1 MSGVGIG
8 GQLPAA
14 AAGVDAAS
22 LELAM
27 RALGAGVA
35 SIDGNGNLLS
45 VDDRFLLL
53 HGIDVSQGDVRGRL
67 LGRLW
72 SHVLKWE
79 ECRLAGE
86 DAAALTARWTA
97 LVKAQSATGVAR
109 ATLRLTDGRTLDL
122 AVLPAGARAGVLAV
136 RDSSEA
142 AETGERRLIQ
152 RGFVHDVNNTLGGML
167 ANLYLATSDL
177 EADHPARQWLDAVN
191 LAAVE
196 LRARIREIAGTASA
210 KARPA
215 RRPDGR

>member
-1 MSGVGIG
+1 MSGVGTSG
-8 GQLPAA
+8 RLPAA
-14 AAGVDAAS
+14 AAGSDAAT

-35 SIDGNGNLLS
+35 SIDENGNLLS

-53 HGIDVSQGDVRGRL
+53 HGIDASQADVRGRL

-72 SHVLKWE
+72 SHVLKCP

-97 LVKAQSATGVAR
+97 LVKAQSAAGVAR
-109 ATLRLTDGRTLDL
+109 ATLRLADGRTLDL
-122 AVLPAGARAGVLAV
+122 AVVPSGARTGVLAV

-167 ANLYLATSDL
+167 ANLYLATADI
-177 EADHPARQWLDAVN
+177 EAGHPARQWLDAVN
-191 LAAVE
+191 LAAVD
-196 LRARIREIAGTASA
+196 LRARIREIAGTASP
-210 KARPA
+210 KTRPT
-215 RRPDGR
+215 RRPDDR

>member
-1 MSGVGIG
+1 MSGGGNG
-8 GQLPAA
+8 GQPPAA
-14 AAGVDAAS
+14 VAAVDAAS

-35 SIDGNGNLLS
+35 SIDETGNLLS
-45 VDDRFLLL
+45 VDDRILLL
-53 HGIDVSQGDVRGRL
+53 HGIDPSQGDVRGRL

-72 SHVLKWE
+72 SHMLKCP
-79 ECRLAGE
+79 ECRLAGD

-97 LVKAQSATGVAR
+97 LTKTQSGAGVAR
-109 ATLRLTDGRTLDL
+109 ATLRLVDGRTLDL
-122 AVLPAGARAGVLAV
+122 AVVPAGAQAGVLAV
-136 RDSSEA
+136 RDSSDA

-167 ANLYLATSDL
+167 ANLYLATSDI

-196 LRARIREIAGTASA
+196 LRARIREIAGTATA
-210 KARPA
+210 KTRQP